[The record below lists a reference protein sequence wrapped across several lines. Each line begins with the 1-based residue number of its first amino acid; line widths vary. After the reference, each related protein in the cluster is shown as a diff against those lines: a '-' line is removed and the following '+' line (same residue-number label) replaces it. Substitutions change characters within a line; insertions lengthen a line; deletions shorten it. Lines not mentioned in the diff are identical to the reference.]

1 MKNKAEWGGGNLHE
15 FVVTQHNASI
25 KHIEGDLLHYSYP
38 TISSHITQTNKFT
51 TIAAKAAFNDG
62 VKSSMLKIIT
72 RSSLKFF
79 RDFFIKK
86 GFLDGKYGIIIC
98 TINAMSVFLKYSKI
112 KELQEGKEI

>member
-1 MKNKAEWGGGNLHE
+1 MIGYICRPK
-15 FVVTQHNASI
+15 T
-25 KHIEGDLLHYSYP
+25 
-38 TISSHITQTNKFT
+38 SSTLSPLTETDRIHPVAHRRAYCDRRLWQG
-51 TIAAKAAFNDG
+51 IAAKAAFNDG